1 MIYYNAENT
10 NKFIETIKE
19 EARNLGID
27 LVSRDL
33 DRGNVYYTCKYKD
46 LDNLIKAITDDI
58 RLWFS
63 DNNLNKKEMCVSI
76 GNNHGQERMYLF
88 KRGAKDDI

>member
-10 NKFIETIKE
+10 NKFIEAIKE

-27 LVSRDL
+27 LVARDL
-33 DRGNVYYTCKYKD
+33 DRSNIYYTCKYKNLDD
-46 LDNLIKAITDDI
+46 LMRVIREDI

-63 DNNLNKKEMCVSI
+63 DNNLNKKEMCITI
-76 GNNHGQERMYLF
+76 GNEPWTGENVRIQTRR
-88 KRGAKDDI
+88 KR

>member
-10 NKFIETIKE
+10 NKFINTITE
-19 EARNLGID
+19 EARILGVD

-33 DRGNVYYTCKYKD
+33 DRSNIYYTCKYKN
-46 LDNLIKAITDDI
+46 LDDLIKVIREDI

-63 DNNLNKKEMCVSI
+63 DDNLNKKEMCITI
-76 GNNHGQERMYLF
+76 GNEPWTGESVRIQTRR
-88 KRGAKDDI
+88 KR

>member
-1 MIYYNAENT
+1 MLYYNAENT
-10 NKFIETIKE
+10 TKFIETIKE

-33 DRGNVYYTCKYKD
+33 DRGNIYYTCKCKD
-46 LDNLIKAITDDI
+46 LDSLMRVIREDI

-63 DNNLNKKEMCVSI
+63 DNNLNKKEMCITI
-76 GNNHGQERMYLF
+76 GNEPWTGEYVRIQTRR
-88 KRGAKDDI
+88 KR

>member
-1 MIYYNAENT
+1 MLYYNAENAT
-10 NKFIETIKE
+10 KFIETIKE

-33 DRGNVYYTCKYKD
+33 DRGNIYYTCKYKNIDD
-46 LDNLIKAITDDI
+46 LMRVIIEDI

-63 DNNLNKKEMCVSI
+63 DNNLNKKEMCITI
-76 GNNHGQERMYLF
+76 GNEPWTGEYARIQTRR
-88 KRGAKDDI
+88 KR

>member
-1 MIYYNAENT
+1 MLYYNAENAT
-10 NKFIETIKE
+10 KFIETIKE

-33 DRGNVYYTCKYKD
+33 DRGNIYYTCKYKT
-46 LDNLIKAITDDI
+46 LDSLIEKIVEDI
-58 RLWFS
+58 RGWFS

-76 GNNHGQERMYLF
+76 GNEPWTGESVRIQTRR
-88 KRGAKDDI
+88 KR